1 MLQTTE
7 KTRQQRFLEDVELL
21 NLRHPIAEIAKKT
34 GFKKPNVSRY
44 VSGLITPS
52 DNFLKKFYESYQVDI
67 DKKRPAV
74 PQNGVM
80 EGISSQGEEGPLA
93 IITRLVN
100 SNSTLAE
107 ANKRLADAHYIIAKN
122 SEDLIKMIKPN
133 ATDEDLREI
142 VRAFGTKLAAVEDV
156 FSVELTKGKKDEI
169 ARIREALHKR
179 EDEIQNLVQQIG
191 NSVNTGI

>member
-1 MLQTTE
+1 MQDLQAVLDVIQE
-7 KTRQQRFLEDVELL
+7 KGLNVQQFSRETGIPSARIYKWRAGEGAPKVEDVGKIQ
-21 NLRHPIAEIAKKT
+21 NWLRKTSINQKKT
-34 GFKKPNVSRY
+34 EE
-44 VSGLITPS
+44 IPS
-52 DNFLKKFYESYQVDI
+52 PTN
-67 DKKRPAV
+67 PATDT
-74 PQNGVM
+74 QM
-80 EGISSQGEEGPLA
+80 EIINKLA
-93 IITRLVN
+93 N
-100 SNSTLAE
+100 SNNTLAE

-122 SEDLIKMIKPN
+122 NEDLIKMIKPN